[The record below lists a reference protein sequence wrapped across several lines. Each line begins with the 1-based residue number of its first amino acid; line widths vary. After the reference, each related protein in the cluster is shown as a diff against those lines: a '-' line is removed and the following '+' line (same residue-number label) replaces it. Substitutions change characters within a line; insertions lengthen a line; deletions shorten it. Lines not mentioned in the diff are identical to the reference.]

1 VNELPEPLRE
11 VLWPFPLPARGVYAL
26 VDAAQDAELYP
37 AIRECDADW
46 VCLYRGDAAV
56 RLAEAAP
63 YLVELHPDSRF
74 TRWFL
79 ERGWGRQWGVF
90 LTSNATIERLQGHF
104 RRCTMAEL
112 PDGRHVFFRF
122 YDPRVL
128 RVYLPVCTPEELETI
143 FGPAE
148 SFVMEAEDPAT
159 AIVFTRDGET
169 LQRTEC
175 TLGREVRA

>member
-1 VNELPEPLRE
+1 MLEPLLQT
-11 VLWPFPLPARGVYAL
+11 LWPFPLVVNRVYAL
-26 VDAAQDAELYP
+26 IDAAQDEQLYP

-74 TRWFL
+74 TRRFL
-79 ERGWGRQWGVF
+79 EEGWERNWGVCVV
-90 LTSNATIERLQGHF
+90 SNASIERLQGHF

-112 PDGRHVFFRF
+112 PNGQHVFFRF

-128 RVYLPVCTPEELETI
+128 RVYLPVCTPDELETI
-143 FGPAE
+143 FGPVE
-148 SFVMEAEDPAT
+148 SFIIPGEDPAS
-159 AIVFTRDGET
+159 AVLFRREGEM
-169 LQRTEC
+169 LER
-175 TLGREVRA
+175 RA